1 VSLPAARF
9 GTRKH
14 PRAEVEQPQK
24 LHGTIMSFDV
34 TVAPK
39 FDTCFA
45 VNCRM
50 CNSQNFVRVD
60 ESDFIAWRNGE
71 LIQNALPYLDA
82 NEREL
87 LQTQICGTCFDY
99 IFSDEN

>member
-1 VSLPAARF
+1 
-9 GTRKH
+9 
-14 PRAEVEQPQK
+14 
-24 LHGTIMSFDV
+24 MSFDA

>member
-1 VSLPAARF
+1 
-9 GTRKH
+9 
-14 PRAEVEQPQK
+14 
-24 LHGTIMSFDV
+24 MSFDV

-99 IFSDEN
+99 IFSDENQSNLLPFGDDPVKWKSQL